1 MHRMW
6 IIAGLILVAT
16 ASTAAYQRS
25 SHWKVFHYP
34 GTRLMVNLG
43 EPDALI
49 RTASLAQLPKD
60 LLRAPIAKDILT
72 EDLVFYYEQHED
84 QLGLKGAIKRI
95 AYEHELEWSDHLLAA
110 MMDEPAEVA
119 LWRDGKGA
127 LRHFAIVMQRNA
139 LAKVMQQAAQVA
151 LKDTQLAFAGEIEHS
166 AGKAQVLA
174 LEINPRRTLLLVIQG
189 DRIVVLSDPGMLL
202 DKDNKMVPEARTAV
216 VNWLTQQGSL
226 TRHFALDE
234 ETFAGAP
241 LPIHTLAVSAGAMTL
256 GYGSFFPGFKGLR
269 FEFGDSW
276 STHIWID
283 PRGLPRTGLGD
294 AALWRAVPA
303 NPSACV
309 VLPIDWQ
316 APRDILNQADKKP
329 LPPNSPLLAEMEGSA
344 LACWYKDSNLYS
356 PLFISRQANNA
367 ADRNAAL
374 QTLAD
379 WAFAQPGAASTPAS
393 HSAASTAQNKKNPQQ
408 IPASAGR
415 NEPMIWR
422 SEGATA
428 STAIAAWGAYV
439 LFSPDAA
446 LVDLA
451 LDTLARKNPS
461 VADQMP
467 VSNATLAL
475 FTPRPLAAMAEHE
488 ALAALSSP
496 GDANLLAAA
505 QTHLPPRMEALAA
518 YPAYRLDMTDTA
530 RRGWQPV
537 QWRTSE
543 ERN

>member
-1 MHRMW
+1 MRRMW
-6 IIAGLILVAT
+6 IIAGLFLVAT
-16 ASTAAYQRS
+16 GSMAAYQRAS
-25 SHWKVFHYP
+25 NWKVFHYP
-34 GTRLMVNLG
+34 GNQLMVNLG

-60 LLRAPIAKDILT
+60 LLKAPIARDVLT

-95 AYEHELEWSDHLLAA
+95 AYEHELTWSDHLFAA
-110 MMDEPAEVA
+110 VMDEPAEMA

-151 LKDTQLAFAGEIEHS
+151 LKDAQLKFAAEIEHG

-174 LEINPRRTLLLVIQG
+174 LEINPRRTLLLVTEG
-189 DRIVVLSDPGMLL
+189 DHMIVLSDPGLL
-202 DKDNKMVPEARTAV
+202 FNKNNKIVPEARAAI
-216 VNWLTQQGSL
+216 VNWLTQQGTL
-226 TRHFALDE
+226 TRYFALSKEPDH
-234 ETFAGAP
+234 P
-241 LPIHTLAVSAGAMTL
+241 LPAHTLVVSASALSL

-269 FEFGDSW
+269 FEFNESW
-276 STHIWID
+276 STHVWID
-283 PRGLPRTGLGD
+283 PKGMPRSVLGD

-309 VLPIDWQ
+309 VLPVDWQ
-316 APRDILNQADKKP
+316 APQDILNQADKK
-329 LPPNSPLLAEMEGSA
+329 SPRPSARLLAGMEGSA

-356 PLFISRQANNA
+356 PLFISRQTKNA
-367 ADRNAAL
+367 ADRKTAL
-374 QTLAD
+374 QALAE
-379 WAFAQPGAASTPAS
+379 WAFSQSGEVGQPATTS
-393 HSAASTAQNKKNPQQ
+393 SALTTSNKKRPSKKLVSFEKHDS
-408 IPASAGR
+408 I
-415 NEPMIWR
+415 IWR
-422 SEGATA
+422 SEEATTSA
-428 STAIAAWGAYV
+428 AIAATNTFV
-439 LFSPDAA
+439 LFSPDST

-488 ALAALSSP
+488 ALAALSGP

-505 QTHLPPRMEALAA
+505 QMHLPPRMKALGA
-518 YPAYRLDMTDTA
+518 YPAYRLDMKTNPQS
-530 RRGWQPV
+530 GWQPV
-537 QWRTSE
+537 QWRTAE